1 MKKREWIYVHHPVK
15 YDIRCDKCWNGS
27 LEEGGGTHIDW
38 SEYEGM
44 IWCYDCKIDTGG
56 YQGIF
61 DGPIPL
67 HGMELMGISLNR
79 LYLKSGKIF
88 KPVVTKKGFIA
99 YRQCSKKERAQ
110 FKRAGKHRCN

>member
-1 MKKREWIYVHHPVK
+1 MTKNKWIYVHHPVK

-99 YRQCSKKERAQ
+99 YRQCSKKERAR
-110 FKRAGKHRCN
+110 FKKARSKK